1 MHEELTILRVH
12 NGLHRCTQYLDIVF
26 LQDTTLVERHTA
38 VQRGLPT
45 KGQQDAI
52 RPLLLDHLLHEE
64 GGYRKEIDRIGH
76 ALGGLHCRDVGVDQ
90 DGLNTLL
97 TDRFQRLAT
106 GIVELACLTDLQG
119 TGSKHQ
125 DFLYIFFH
133 DLFFFC
139 LSK

>member
-12 NGLHRCTQYLDIVF
+12 NGLHGRTQHLDIVF
-26 LQDTTLVERHTA
+26 FQDASLIECHTT
-38 VQRGLPT
+38 VQRRLST
-45 KGQQDAI
+45 EGQQDAI
-52 RPLLLDHLLHEE
+52 RPLLLDHLLHKE
-64 GGYRKEIDRIGH
+64 GSYRKEIDRISH
-76 ALGGLHCRDVGVDQ
+76 ALRGLHSRDVRVDQ
-90 DGLNTLL
+90 NGLDTLL
-97 TDRFQRLAT
+97 ADRFQCLAT

-133 DLFFFC
+133 DLFIFC